1 MKTVDFLTIPW
12 ETWTT
17 DAHHKAMLFAVE
29 LSEMKEW
36 GIFPKFG
43 FTLKTDT
50 ADEFALQLYDD
61 IYRDRY
67 AFRLDRGP
75 LGGGSYIF
83 HEGLWSA
90 TCGMIEGENRIDGPP
105 EIGKPASF
113 SIVLTGP
120 PDFKDLLEKLVKEAL
135 K

>member
-1 MKTVDFLTIPW
+1 METIDFLMIPW

-17 DAHHKAMLFAVE
+17 DAHRKAIAYAVE
-29 LSEMKEW
+29 IAKMPEA
-36 GIFPKFG
+36 GIFPKFE

-50 ADEFALQLYDD
+50 ADEFALRMYQ
-61 IYRDRY
+61 IYLDRY
-67 AFRLDRGP
+67 AFRLDRCP

-83 HEGLWSA
+83 HEGIWNP
-90 TCGMIEGENRIDGPP
+90 TCGMIDGENRIDGPP
-105 EIGKPASF
+105 TLGEPASF

-120 PDFKDLLEKLVKEAL
+120 PDFEDLLKKLVKEEL